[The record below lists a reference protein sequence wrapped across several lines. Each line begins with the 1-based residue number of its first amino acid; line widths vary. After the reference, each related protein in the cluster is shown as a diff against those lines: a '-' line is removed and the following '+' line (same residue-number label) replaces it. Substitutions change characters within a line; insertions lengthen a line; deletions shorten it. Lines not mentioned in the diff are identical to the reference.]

1 MLNQAITN
9 KLNEQINL
17 EFYSSN
23 VYLQMSAWCSKH
35 GYEGAAAFLLRHA
48 DEELEH
54 MQKLFQYVSETSGMP
69 LLGKIDAPKHEYA
82 SLKEVF
88 EITLEHEKLV
98 TSKINELVEVTFANK
113 DYSTFNFLQWYVA
126 EQHEEEKL
134 FNSIIDKF
142 NLVGGGVCDKFISS
156 PLHTIL
162 NAHNAVGMSSYSCRK
177 HIFCFRILSGCSRN
191 TEVLRRPITPA

>member
-1 MLNQAITN
+1 MLNKAIAD

-23 VYLQMSAWCSKH
+23 VYLQMSSWCSKH

-54 MQKLFQYVSETSGMP
+54 MQKLFKYVSETSGMP
-69 LLGKIDAPKHEYA
+69 LLGK
-82 SLKEVF
+82 LKEVF
-88 EITLEHEKLV
+88 ETTLEHEKLV

-142 NLVGGGVCDKFISS
+142 NLLGEDGRSLYFIDRD
-156 PLHTIL
+156 LATL
-162 NAHNAVGMSSYSCRK
+162 
-177 HIFCFRILSGCSRN
+177 
-191 TEVLRRPITPA
+191 

>member
-1 MLNQAITN
+1 MLQDAIIK

-23 VYLQMSAWCSKH
+23 VYLQMSAWCSAN

-48 DEELEH
+48 DEEMMH
-54 MQKLFQYVSETSGMP
+54 MQKLFTYVNETTGMP
-69 LLGKIDAPKHEYA
+69 LLGKIEAPKNDYK

-88 EITLEHEKLV
+88 EITLKHEKFV
-98 TSKINELVEVTFANK
+98 TAKINELVEVTFEHK

-134 FNSIIDKF
+134 FSSIIDKF
-142 NLVGGGVCDKFISS
+142 NLVGEDGRSLYYIDRD
-156 PLHTIL
+156 LAIL
-162 NAHNAVGMSSYSCRK
+162 
-177 HIFCFRILSGCSRN
+177 
-191 TEVLRRPITPA
+191 E

>member
-1 MLNQAITN
+1 MLNKKIID
-9 KLNEQINL
+9 KLNDQINL

-23 VYLQMSAWCSKH
+23 VYLQMSAWCSQH

-48 DEELEH
+48 DEEMEH
-54 MQKLFQYVSETSGMP
+54 MQKLFTYVNETAGMP
-69 LLGKIDAPKHEYA
+69 LLGKIDAPKSDYK

-98 TSKINELVEVTFANK
+98 TSKINALVEVTFETK
-113 DYSTFNFLQWYVA
+113 DYATFNFLQWYVA

-142 NLVGGGVCDKFISS
+142 NLVGENGHALYLIDRD
-156 PLHTIL
+156 L
-162 NAHNAVGMSSYSCRK
+162 
-177 HIFCFRILSGCSRN
+177 LS
-191 TEVLRRPITPA
+191 L

>member
-1 MLNQAITN
+1 MLQDAIIK

-23 VYLQMSAWCSKH
+23 VYLQMSAWCSAN

-48 DEELEH
+48 DEEMMH
-54 MQKLFQYVSETSGMP
+54 MQKLFTYVNETTGMP
-69 LLGKIDAPKHEYA
+69 LLGKIEAPKNDYK

-88 EITLEHEKLV
+88 EITLEHEKFV
-98 TSKINELVEVTFANK
+98 TTKINELVEVTFEHK

-134 FNSIIDKF
+134 FSSIIDKF
-142 NLVGGGVCDKFISS
+142 NLVGEDGRSLYYIDRD
-156 PLHTIL
+156 LATL
-162 NAHNAVGMSSYSCRK
+162 
-177 HIFCFRILSGCSRN
+177 
-191 TEVLRRPITPA
+191 E

>member
-1 MLNQAITN
+1 MLNNQITA

-23 VYLQMSAWCSKH
+23 IYLQMSAWCEVK
-35 GYEGAAAFLLRHA
+35 GYQGAAAFLLRHA
-48 DEELEH
+48 DEEMQH
-54 MQKLFQYVSETSGMP
+54 MQKLFTYVSETGGLP
-69 LLGKIDAPKHEYA
+69 LLGKIEAPQTEFN

-98 TSKINELVEVTFANK
+98 TRKINELVEATVNTQ
-113 DYSTFNFLQWYVA
+113 DHSTFNFLQWYVA

-142 NLVGGGVCDKFISS
+142 NLVGDDGRGLYFIDRD
-156 PLHTIL
+156 LATL
-162 NAHNAVGMSSYSCRK
+162 
-177 HIFCFRILSGCSRN
+177 
-191 TEVLRRPITPA
+191 

>member
-1 MLNQAITN
+1 MLSANVI
-9 KLNEQINL
+9 KLLNDQMNL

-23 VYLQMSAWCSKH
+23 LYLQMSAWCEQQ
-35 GYEGAAAFLLRHA
+35 GFEGAAKFLSAHA
-48 DEELEH
+48 AEEMQH
-54 MQKLFQYVSETSGMP
+54 MRKLFTYLNETGAQAIISA
-69 LLGKIDAPKHEYA
+69 IEAPSHEYK

-134 FNSIIDKF
+134 FSSIIDKF
-142 NLVGGGVCDKFISS
+142 NLVGEDGKALFFIDRD
-156 PLHTIL
+156 LATL
-162 NAHNAVGMSSYSCRK
+162 
-177 HIFCFRILSGCSRN
+177 
-191 TEVLRRPITPA
+191 E

>member
-1 MLNQAITN
+1 MLNQAITDR
-9 KLNEQINL
+9 LNEQINL

-23 VYLQMSAWCSKH
+23 VYLQMSAWCSKN

-54 MQKLFQYVSETSGMP
+54 MHKLFQYVSETSGMP
-69 LLGKIDAPKHEYA
+69 LLGKIEAPKNDYS

-98 TSKINELVEVTFANK
+98 TAKINELVEVTFANK

-142 NLVGGGVCDKFISS
+142 NLVGEDGRGLYFVDRD
-156 PLHTIL
+156 LATL
-162 NAHNAVGMSSYSCRK
+162 
-177 HIFCFRILSGCSRN
+177 
-191 TEVLRRPITPA
+191 